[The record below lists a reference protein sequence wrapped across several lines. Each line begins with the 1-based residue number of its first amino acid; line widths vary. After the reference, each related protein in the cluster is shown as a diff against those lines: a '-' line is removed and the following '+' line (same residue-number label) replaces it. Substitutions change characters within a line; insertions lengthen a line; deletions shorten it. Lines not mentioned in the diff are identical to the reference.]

1 MFELERWIIKH
12 LRQHSKG
19 QRTDSAETAEV
30 FIQSSV
36 QVPLSGQKCCSH
48 CITDKDKVLN
58 NSVCVSLYEYILYF
72 G

>member
-58 NSVCVSLYEYILYF
+58 YSVCVCVGVF
-72 G
+72 V